1 MQDII
6 SFLLIL
12 EQNKDIQKLLMEVGK
27 MSDPN
32 SKLKVVNDF
41 LSTYECNNL
50 SNFEKFIL
58 PLVLYMV
65 SGTVSGM
72 LHLLSDLINKNT
84 KFLLRHKNLPYDLM
98 ADDAAAIHSR
108 MRRLQ
113 HKILDSIEELPANDT
128 NEQANLVQK
137 LQELNK
143 VVSCKDGLILNKQRA
158 ILQQEVVARM
168 VDNGVMN
175 IAQTLEAFKE

>member
-12 EQNKDIQKLLMEVGK
+12 EQNKDIQKLLIEVGK

-32 SKLKVVNDF
+32 SKLRTVNNF
-41 LSTYECNNL
+41 LSSCGCGGL
-50 SNFEKFIL
+50 SKFEKFIL

-65 SGTVSGM
+65 SGTITGM

-158 ILQQEVVARM
+158 ILQQETMARM